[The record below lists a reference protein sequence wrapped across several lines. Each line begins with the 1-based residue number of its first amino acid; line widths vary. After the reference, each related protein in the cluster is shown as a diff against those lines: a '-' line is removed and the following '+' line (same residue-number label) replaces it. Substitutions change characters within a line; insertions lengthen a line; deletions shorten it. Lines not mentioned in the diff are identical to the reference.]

1 MQLETTR
8 VFEDTLKAWLGGYRR
23 CLHEGGTWSS
33 KTWSILQ
40 SLILISQGAKSPLL
54 ITIVSESL
62 PHLRRGCIRDF
73 FRILNESEENNP
85 RWSKT
90 LFRYDFGN
98 AKIEFFGADESDKV
112 RGPRR
117 DILFINEGNNVPWDT
132 ARALDI
138 RTSKFTIVDW
148 NPVSEFWA
156 HEYWLKEPDTFYVHS
171 TYLDALKV
179 LPREVVDN
187 IESNKGKDA
196 NWWNVYG
203 LGILGHPENL
213 IWPDFQ
219 IVEALPA
226 KCDWQAWAYG
236 LDFGFVNPTAL
247 IKVII
252 SNKKLYWDE
261 RIYQTALTNAD
272 LIEKLTH
279 EERADIHADS
289 SAPDK
294 IEEIKRAGWVIY
306 PSNKDV
312 KMGLDVVRRQTLY
325 ITKSSVE
332 TIKEVRNY
340 CRKKDKD
347 GKVLEEPVKIR
358 DHACDAGRY
367 STLGMTEQFGFAT
380 ATPRQTSPVWQF

>member
-1 MQLETTR
+1 M
-8 VFEDTLKAWLGGYRR
+8 
-23 CLHEGGTWSS
+23 
-33 KTWSILQ
+33 
-40 SLILISQGAKSPLL
+40 
-54 ITIVSESL
+54 
-62 PHLRRGCIRDF
+62 RRGCIRDF
-73 FRILNESEENNP
+73 FRVLGESEDNNP

-90 LFRYDFGN
+90 LFRYDFGL

-117 DILFINEGNNVPWDT
+117 DILFINEGNNVPWET

-148 NPVSEFWA
+148 NPVTEFWVHMYEA
-156 HEYWLKEPDTFYVHS
+156 QGKKIPGWIQEADSAYIHS

-179 LPREVVDN
+179 LPKEVVQN

-203 LGILGHPENL
+203 LGLLGHLENL

-219 IVEALPA
+219 IVDELPP
-226 KCDWQAWAYG
+226 KCDWQAWGYG

-247 IKVII
+247 IKVIL

-261 RIYQTALTNAD
+261 RVYQTGLTNAD
-272 LIEKLTH
+272 LIERLTH
-279 EERADIHADS
+279 EDKADIYADS
-289 SAPDK
+289 AEPDR
-294 IEEIKRAGWVIY
+294 IEEISRAGWTIY
-306 PSNKDV
+306 PANKDV
-312 KMGLDVVRRQTLY
+312 KMGLDLVRRQPLH
-325 ITKSSVE
+325 ISKSSVD

-340 CRKKDKD
+340 SRKKDKD

-358 DHACDAGRY
+358 DHSCDAGRY
-367 STLGMTEQFGFAT
+367 GSLGLTERFGFAT
-380 ATPRQTSPVWQF
+380 ATPGQIMPVWQF

>member
-1 MQLETTR
+1 MQMQTTK
-8 VFEDTLKAWLGGYRR
+8 VFEETLKAWLGGSRR

-40 SLILISQGAKSPLL
+40 ALILIARGAKAPLL

-73 FRILNESEENNP
+73 FRILNETEENNP
-85 RWSKT
+85 NWSKT

-98 AKIEFFGADESDKV
+98 AKVEFFGADESDKV

-117 DILFINEGNNVPWDT
+117 DILFLNEANNIPWDT

-138 RTSKFTIVDW
+138 RTSKFTIADW

-156 HEYWLKEPDTFYVHS
+156 HQYWRNDPANAYVHS
-171 TYLDALKV
+171 TYLDALNV
-179 LPREVVDN
+179 LPKEVVAN

-196 NWWNVYG
+196 NWWTVYG
-203 LGILGHPENL
+203 LGLLGHLENL
-213 IWPDFQ
+213 IWPNYE
-219 IVEALPA
+219 IVETLPPQ
-226 KCDWQAWAYG
+226 CDGQVWAYG

-247 IKVII
+247 LKII
-252 SNKKLYWDE
+252 VSNKKLYWDE
-261 RIYQTALTNAD
+261 RIHQVGLTNSD

-279 EERADIHADS
+279 EGKADIYAD
-289 SAPDK
+289 AAEPAR
-294 IEEIKRAGWVIY
+294 IEEISRAGWAIY
-306 PSNKDV
+306 PANKDV
-312 KMGLDVVRRQTLY
+312 KLGLDLVRRQPLY
-325 ITKSSVE
+325 ITKASVE

-340 CRKKDKD
+340 CRKKDRD
-347 GKVLEEPVKIR
+347 GNVLEDPVKIR

-367 STLGMTEQFGFAT
+367 GSLGITERFGFAT
-380 ATPRQTSPVWQF
+380 ASPRQTAPVWQF